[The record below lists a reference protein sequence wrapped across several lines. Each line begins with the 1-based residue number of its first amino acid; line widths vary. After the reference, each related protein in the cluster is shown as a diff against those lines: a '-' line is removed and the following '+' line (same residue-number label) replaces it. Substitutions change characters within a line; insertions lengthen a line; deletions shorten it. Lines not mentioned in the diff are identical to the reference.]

1 MPENEIMELD
11 GTAGEAS
18 SSGGKKCSNSKCL
31 KAITRSGPGN
41 YKYCS
46 TQCKNICAVLRN
58 RDRSNSISS
67 QKRQRTESVEYSQ
80 MSTEDF
86 INIIKVL
93 EAENIELIKITNCK
107 QRGIKYLSRSVKV
120 LLTGLLKRKKGETEC
135 LSRNRKK
142 QHTPGLLNQ

>member
-41 YKYCS
+41 YKYYS

-93 EAENIELIKITNCK
+93 EAENIELTDKNNQLQAERDKILIQIGKGTLDWIIK
-107 QRGIKYLSRSVKV
+107 
-120 LLTGLLKRKKGETEC
+120 KKEGG
-135 LSRNRKK
+135 NRV
-142 QHTPGLLNQ
+142 PFEES